1 MIIQCPYCATRFQ
14 LDDSRLAGPHP
25 MLKCSRCR
33 HIFPGPAQP
42 GASAAAKP
50 SATPPSPTM
59 ATGRKGKAGGA
70 TGAPENLSF
79 TFSDPPAR
87 DSQEDFTIDEPEQ
100 EFELGTEAAEPP
112 DAPLPS
118 RQAEPEEAPGAA
130 DELEQEE
137 QPGLFV
143 EEPEPTP
150 AAPATLEPRPRRSEP
165 ERFVQSPD
173 KDEFDAEDFDA
184 DELEEDRVI
193 PGGVSVRPVLI
204 FLTLVVLAYGA
215 LSWTLRSDPELAESL
230 LHKLPFISSLTEDRL
245 LNRKIVLNE
254 VTGGYQ
260 RIKDGGTV
268 FVITG
273 RALNNAPITVHNVQI
288 VGRLFDGD
296 SRQVEEKS
304 IFCGNVISTKILRSL
319 TQREVSILQDLK
331 PPKRFGIAPGDEASF
346 VIVFMQPPNGV
357 TEFSSQVTAAQR
369 QT

>member
-42 GASAAAKP
+42 GTSAAAKP
-50 SATPPSPTM
+50 SAAPPNPIT
-59 ATGRKGKAGGA
+59 AAGRKGKAAGA
-70 TGAPENLSF
+70 AGAPENLSF
-79 TFSDPPAR
+79 TFSDPPVK

-112 DAPLPS
+112 AAPEPS
-118 RQAEPEEAPGAA
+118 RRAEPEEAPGADA
-130 DELEQEE
+130 ELEQEE

-143 EEPEPTP
+143 EEPEL
-150 AAPATLEPRPRRSEP
+150 AAPATPEPRPKRSEP
-165 ERFVQSPD
+165 ERFVRSPD

-184 DELEEDRVI
+184 DELEEDRVTS
-193 PGGVSVRPVLI
+193 GGVSVRPVLI

-230 LHKLPFISSLTEDRL
+230 LRKLPFISSLTEDRL

-268 FVITG
+268 FVISG

-296 SRQVEEKS
+296 SREVDEKT

-357 TEFSSQVTAAQR
+357 AEFSSQVTAAQR